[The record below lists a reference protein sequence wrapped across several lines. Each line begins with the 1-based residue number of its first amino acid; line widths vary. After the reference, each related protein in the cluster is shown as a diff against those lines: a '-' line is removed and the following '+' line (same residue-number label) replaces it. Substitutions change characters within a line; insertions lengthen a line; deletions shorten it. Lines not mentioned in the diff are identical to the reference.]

1 MLKSWHEDLLKR
13 LVAGETMKEIS
24 ISMKMSESYL
34 SVVANSPLFKTRLE
48 AIRTEN
54 YKQIGER
61 LESYSHEALDKIVEK
76 MRSAKADA
84 IQLQAAKEILDRS
97 GYVKVDKTMSVVADA
112 EKVIREM
119 SRLKGLNGT
128 DITGTSSEEHDTGS
142 TEPVDNGE
150 NGADLDAGRSR
161 PDTAD

>member
-1 MLKSWHEDLLKR
+1 MKH
-13 LVAGETMKEIS
+13 LVAGATMKEIS
-24 ISMKMSESYL
+24 MQMKMSESYL

-48 AIRTEN
+48 TIRSEN

-76 MRSAKADA
+76 MRGAKADA
-84 IQLQAAKEILDRS
+84 IQLAAAKEILDRS

-119 SRLKGLNGT
+119 ARLKGMNGNTNVT
-128 DITGTSSEEHDTGS
+128 DADS
-142 TEPVDNGE
+142 TDDEPSLPEPVGDGE
-150 NGADLDAGRSR
+150 ARPDLDSGRS
-161 PDTAD
+161 

>member
-1 MLKSWHEDLLKR
+1 MLKSCHEDLLKR

-61 LESYSHEALDKIVEK
+61 LEEYSHEALDKIVEK
-76 MRSAKADA
+76 MRNAKQDA
-84 IQLQAAKEILDRS
+84 IQLSAAKEILDRS

-119 SRLKGLNGT
+119 ARLKGLNGT
-128 DITGTSSEEHDTGS
+128 DVSNTNSEEHGAS
-142 TEPVDNGE
+142 KSEPVDNGE
-150 NGADLDAGRSR
+150 NGSDLDAGRSGSQ
-161 PDTAD
+161 AAN